1 MSSEMS
7 MQVDG
12 LEELIGSFEDL
23 TRKYPDKAAELLVK
37 QAKELRKD

>member
-23 TRKYPDKAAELLVK
+23 TRKYPDKPQSYL
-37 QAKELRKD
+37 